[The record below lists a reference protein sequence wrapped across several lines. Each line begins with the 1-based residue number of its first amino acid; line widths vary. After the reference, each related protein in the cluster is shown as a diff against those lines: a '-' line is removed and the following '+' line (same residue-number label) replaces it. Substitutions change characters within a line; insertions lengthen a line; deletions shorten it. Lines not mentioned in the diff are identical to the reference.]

1 MIVKPLL
8 VCTIKPPLQTK
19 MIVTPKLCKILRV
32 NDKIYETLTTDP
44 NLDFLNP
51 HSKEEEPNDVS
62 QTLVRDV
69 SQISVRYVNSRL

>member
-19 MIVTPKLCKILRV
+19 MVVTPKVCKMIRV

-44 NLDFLNP
+44 DLDFLNP
-51 HSKEEEPNDVS
+51 RPKDEEPNDVS
-62 QTLVRDV
+62 QTSVSDV
-69 SQISVRYVNSRL
+69 SQTSVSDVNSRL